1 MKTLVKL
8 LILFY
13 CCNLNAQTVKKMKHK
28 THIEDFNFKNYIDK
42 PLYYLLTNDSIRKY
56 EKWVFENKKPGVLL
70 GLIIKLKDNIEIVI
84 TFNEL
89 EFTNRFK
96 ENLDWDFQTVIQEK
110 ITTVEIYLN
119 GYKTKII
126 E

>member
-1 MKTLVKL
+1 
-8 LILFY
+8 
-13 CCNLNAQTVKKMKHK
+13 MKHK